1 MNGYDMIIV
10 EVTLKVKADRI
21 NDFIKYTKDNVNNSI
36 NEAGIRRFEFYKEK
50 ESNNIF
56 VLFEIYESTDDQI
69 KHRET
74 LHYKNWKANV
84 VPVLEEPYVVKQYE
98 SVVSDLTE
106 LKL

>member
-21 NDFIKYTKDNVNNSI
+21 NDFIKYTKDNVENSLK
-36 NEAGIRRFEFYKEK
+36 EAGIRRFEFYKEK
-50 ESNNIF
+50 ASNNIF

-74 LHYKNWKANV
+74 LHYKNWKANIA
-84 VPVLEEPYVVKQYE
+84 PVLEEPYVVKQYE

>member
-1 MNGYDMIIV
+1 MKGHDMIIV
-10 EVTLKVKADRI
+10 EVTLKVKPDRI
-21 NDFIKYTKDNVNNSI
+21 NDFIKYTKDNVENSLK
-36 NEAGIRRFEFYKEK
+36 EAGIRRFEFYKEK
-50 ESNNIF
+50 ASNNIF
-56 VLFEIYESTDDQI
+56 VLFEIYNSTDDQI

-84 VPVLEEPYVVKQYE
+84 VPVLEEPYVMKQYE

>member
-1 MNGYDMIIV
+1 MKGHDMIIV
-10 EVTLKVKADRI
+10 EVTLKVKPDRI
-21 NDFIKYTKDNVNNSI
+21 NDFIKYTKDNVENSLK
-36 NEAGIRRFEFYKEK
+36 EAGIRRFEFYKEK

>member
-1 MNGYDMIIV
+1 MKGHDMIIV
-10 EVTLKVKADRI
+10 EVTLKVKPDRI
-21 NDFIKYTKDNVNNSI
+21 NDFIKYTKDNVENSLK
-36 NEAGIRRFEFYKEK
+36 EAGIRRFEFYKEK
-50 ESNNIF
+50 TSNNIF

>member
-1 MNGYDMIIV
+1 MIIV
-10 EVTLKVKADRI
+10 EVTLKVKPDQI
-21 NDFIKYTKDNVNNSI
+21 NNFIKYTKDNVENSLK
-36 NEAGIRRFEFYKEK
+36 EAGIRRFEFYKEK
-50 ESNNIF
+50 GSNNIF

>member
-1 MNGYDMIIV
+1 MIMV
-10 EVTLKVKADRI
+10 QVTVKIKPDRI
-21 NDFIKYTKDNVNNSI
+21 DDFIKYTKDNVENSLK
-36 NEAGIRRFEFYKEK
+36 EAGIRRFEFYKEK

-74 LHYKNWKANV
+74 LHYKDWKANV

>member
-1 MNGYDMIIV
+1 MNWHNMIIA
-10 EVTLKVKADRI
+10 EVTLKVKPDRM
-21 NDFIKYTKDNVNNSI
+21 NDFIKYTKDNVENSLK
-36 NEAGIRRFEFYKEK
+36 EAGVRRFEFYKEK
-50 ESNNIF
+50 ESKNVF
-56 VLFEIYESTDDQI
+56 VLFEIYELTDDQI

-84 VPVLEEPYVVKQYE
+84 LSVLEEPYVVKQYE

>member
-1 MNGYDMIIV
+1 MKGHDMIIV
-10 EVTLKVKADRI
+10 EVTLKVKPDRI
-21 NDFIKYTKDNVNNSI
+21 NNFIKYTKDNVENSLK
-36 NEAGIRRFEFYKEK
+36 EAGIRRFEFYKEK

-74 LHYKNWKANV
+74 LHYKDWKANV